1 MAADGETE
9 PHTTIAPNQPVLPAA
24 YSSNDGQ
31 GTPEKSD
38 AADPNAAGDVGSA
51 SDASTGDRALGATQA
66 GEAAADS
73 TSQEAESGIDA
84 GASDSGGLPCGDASC
99 GPTEICLYPAYGCA
113 AGSGRCPPPSC
124 VSPPAGAGSYDCS
137 PGGVETPACGT
148 GPWDGCDVRLFS
160 SSWREAKG
168 SS

>member
-1 MAADGETE
+1 MRPYQVPFRALLALIVSAPGLAACGGD
-9 PHTTIAPNQPVLPAA
+9 
-24 YSSNDGQ
+24 DGQ

-38 AADPNAAGDVGSA
+38 AADPAASGDVGSA
-51 SDASTGDRALGATQA
+51 GDANTGDRALGAPEA

-84 GASDSGGLPCGDASC
+84 GAGDSGGLPCGDASC
-99 GPTEICLYPAYGCA
+99 VPGEICLYPACGCA
-113 AGSGRCPPPSC
+113 AGGGPCPPPSC

-148 GPWDGCDVRLFS
+148 VNVPIPSTCSRVCH
-160 SSWREAKG
+160 EICA
-168 SS
+168 